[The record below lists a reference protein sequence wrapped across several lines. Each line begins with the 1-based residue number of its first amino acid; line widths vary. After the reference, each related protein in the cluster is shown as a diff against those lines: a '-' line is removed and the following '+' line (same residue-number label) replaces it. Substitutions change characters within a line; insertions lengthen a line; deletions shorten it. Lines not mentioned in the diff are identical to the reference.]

1 MEDKRKEA
9 ELSESEVP
17 QVAPQS
23 PAGAP
28 DVYERILQLKGKV
41 RFGCTLAELKD
52 DRETLTHC
60 THPREM
66 TENVSD
72 DLKDYQLATEIL
84 DRVRKGK
91 EKIYSSAQMRADLGL
106 DPTQS

>member
-9 ELSESEVP
+9 EL
-17 QVAPQS
+17 
-23 PAGAP
+23 
-28 DVYERILQLKGKV
+28 
-41 RFGCTLAELKD
+41 
-52 DRETLTHC
+52 